1 MNTIMVV
8 DNEKDIRDSLGEILR
23 VAGYEVITAA
33 NGMEAMKLLK
43 KIKVQ
48 LLLVDYAMP
57 GMNGEELLLNLEREN
72 MRPPA
77 LVITALAP
85 WNMARLVQRGVGY
98 LRKPLSAAMLL
109 STVET
114 LVGKEVC
121 SGAEKTC

>member
-33 NGMEAMKLLK
+33 NGIEAMKLLK
-43 KIKVQ
+43 KRKVQ

-109 STVET
+109 GTVET